1 MRRLHWRRCSHRRP
15 LEPQAAIE
23 SVMGAAMN
31 MHINFFFIVLYLL

>member
-1 MRRLHWRRCSHRRP
+1 MFMAAAMTP

-23 SVMGAAMN
+23 SVMAAAMN